1 MTDNF
6 WTTEYNEFCVE
17 TRSFIKVGEDEIYII
32 LNATMN
38 DYHGQID
45 DYVPIAVS
53 REDYVT
59 AINEYLRYKMMYY
72 NRYESEYAGV
82 GYIEWASSDGSFIT
96 AEVEDGHF
104 FDIPI
109 VTFEDIQMEHG

>member
-1 MTDNF
+1 MGDNF

-17 TRSFIKVGEDEIYII
+17 TRSFVKVGEDEVYII
-32 LNATMN
+32 LEATLN
-38 DYHGQID
+38 DYHGNEE

-59 AINEYLRYKMMYY
+59 AINEYLRCKMMYY
-72 NRYESEYAGV
+72 NSYESEELGV
-82 GYIEWASSDGSFIT
+82 GYIEWASDNDSFIT
-96 AEVEDGHF
+96 AEADNGHF

-109 VTFEDIQMEHG
+109 VTFEDIQMERG